1 MDCNR
6 DEATRAKEISETKFS
21 AKDIMGAK
29 KFALKAQSLY
39 PGLDGI
45 SQLLAILDV
54 YVAAE
59 NKINGELDYYG
70 ILGVSPLADD
80 DTVRKH
86 YRKLALSLHPDKNK
100 SIGADGAFKY
110 VSEAWNLLS
119 DKDKRTTY
127 DHKRNG
133 RVFKQRVRTQNGG
146 SGAPTPSGKNG
157 FYNFTK
163 STVTRTKGTTS
174 QTKGTTSQ
182 TKGTTNSPRDNTNV
196 TDKKGPRAVPSS
208 SNKQTDP
215 TPVPSPS
222 DKQIT
227 PKTFWTV
234 CKRCKLQYEFVRM
247 YLNRNLLCPT
257 CHGPFLAIE
266 TPPPNTNGSSEVPE
280 KVQGA
285 GENGSNPTSKD
296 TSSKWAPF
304 LKTANPAA
312 VFQAASMVQQAYEKV
327 KRDREEAQA
336 DTKRK
341 EAFRRKISKKA
352 ANSSSKHSN
361 SVKTKPD
368 VDGLVANKETRPVG
382 SSISSG
388 QVDIKKDVSN
398 AGIKNQLIKK
408 ATMEIRKKLHEWSS
422 EAVIDSTVR
431 GVGEKGNE
439 KEKGKVDGFVNGDSN
454 NHRNEPVATDVPD
467 PDFHDFDHDRSE
479 KCFEQGQVWAAY
491 DDHDGMPRYYAMI
504 QKVISIDPFK
514 MKVCWLYSTPK
525 NHPNPSSGFLKAFG
539 EFKAGK
545 HEIVSVPNYFS
556 HKANF
561 TKLANGN
568 IRVFPRKQDVCA
580 LFRNDKK
587 HKYDI
592 VEVDEYDEGTGITV
606 TPLIKVA
613 EFKTVFHR
621 HINPKETRV
630 VLENE
635 IIQFSHKIPSYLLT
649 GQESPNA
656 PKGCL
661 ELDPA
666 AIPAQ
671 FLQVTENG
679 NQDDDEML
687 QKDCVSK

>member
-6 DEATRAKEISETKFS
+6 DEATRAKEIAETKFS
-21 AKDIMGAK
+21 AKDITGAK

-133 RVFKQRVRTQNGG
+133 RVFKQKIRTQNGG

-163 STVTRTKGTTS
+163 STTT
-174 QTKGTTSQ
+174 QTKGTT
-182 TKGTTNSPRDNTNV
+182 TNATN
-196 TDKKGPRAVPSS
+196 KKGPTAVPSS
-208 SNKQTDP
+208 SNKQTGP
-215 TPVPSPS
+215 TSGPSPS
-222 DKQIT
+222 NKQIT

-266 TPPPNTNGSSEVPE
+266 TPPPNTNGSSEVPG

-285 GENGSNPTSKD
+285 NENGSNPTSND

-304 LKTANPAA
+304 LKTASPAA
-312 VFQAASMVQQAYEKV
+312 VSQAASMVQQAYEKV
-327 KRDREEAQA
+327 KRDREEVQA
-336 DTKRK
+336 ATKRK
-341 EAFRRKISKKA
+341 EALRRKISKTA
-352 ANSSSKHSN
+352 ANLSAKHSN

-368 VDGLVANKETRPVG
+368 VDGFVANKETRPV
-382 SSISSG
+382 SSLISSG
-388 QVDIKKDVSN
+388 QV

-422 EAVIDSTVR
+422 ETVIDSTVR
-431 GVGEKGNE
+431 GVGEKVN
-439 KEKGKVDGFVNGDSN
+439 GKVNGDSK
-454 NHRNEPVATDVPD
+454 NHRIEPVVPD
-467 PDFHDFDHDRSE
+467 PDFHDFDRERSE
-479 KCFEQGQVWAAY
+479 KCFEEGQVWAAY

-514 MKVCWLYSTPK
+514 MKVCWLNSTPN

-568 IRVFPRKQDVCA
+568 IRVFPRKHDVCA
-580 LFRNDKK
+580 LHRNDQK
-587 HKYDI
+587 HKYEI
-592 VEVDEYDEGTGITV
+592 VEVDEYDEETGITV

-613 EFKTVFHR
+613 DFKTIFHR

-635 IIQFSHKIPSYLLT
+635 IFRFSHKIPSYLLT
-649 GQESPNA
+649 GHESPNA
-656 PKGCL
+656 PKGCR

-666 AIPAQ
+666 AIPAV
-671 FLQVTENG
+671 FLQVSENA
-679 NQDDDEML
+679 NEDDDDDEML
-687 QKDCVSK
+687 EKDCVSK